1 MDKKFISY
9 LSNKLKTGNLKSI
22 HLNALPGRL
31 ATRLDLSKLDIISGI
46 DGDKQLFEGNEEKI
60 SEDFLFNNLFTK
72 AKFQY
77 KINFDNV
84 PFKGL
89 DENAKKKFD
98 LLSRKLNSIVN
109 QEEDSYLE
117 HGIKTFSFGYPLLIK
132 RSKKEPNK
140 IIKSPVLIWS
150 LDIKRSDSKHNEWLI
165 DQIEESPIYINEVLI
180 SHIANDENINIGDL
194 PNDFLED
201 NLIDEREILEIVN
214 EILAKF
220 GTNAQI
226 PRAIIESCSDKDT
239 IEEKT
244 SDKPW
249 ILWSGVFGL
258 FKTQKQPIIKD
269 SDKLAEDLDNFGDVE
284 EPKTESFRTS
294 NNTSVPTDPS
304 QEEIINT
311 IDRSEYKLIQ
321 GPPGTGKSQS
331 LTAII
336 TNTLENGKKILVV
349 CEKKTALDVIYNNL
363 KKLGLDK
370 LIAIIDDV
378 NRDRKEI
385 IDTVRGIAENEQPEN
400 RNFNEKDYDT
410 KLEKYHALVAD
421 FNKRHHNLLKTV
433 FRGYNIQEMI
443 SEYLNLKKT
452 VERDDRLLLEID
464 FKFEDE
470 EYNNLINSIE
480 QAKDLYEEIPEETFV
495 YDVLSKDNFS
505 EQHSVQVENQT
516 HERIQAEIAFLQNI
530 ETSCFTLSDFSIE
543 KLPKENLDE
552 YNQED
557 VDSYS
562 FNIEAVLSYW
572 KNLLAELEKLQ
583 VHFDNSKLLTT
594 NTLSKKVKE
603 FYSLYDNIT
612 KHIEHLTSIEDLFY
626 HLSLELDKLPEEI
639 KGENINFKSSG
650 KLKSFFSTKH
660 KTIRRFQEI
669 YQATYHK
676 INKLVSVNAM
686 NNTNLNLQEI
696 IKGFLPFETHVEDL
710 IQDLKLCLEN
720 KKWFKEYHN
729 WRYFYESLDD
739 LHHNSISKL
748 SDYSGPKEW
757 KNVFR
762 LNYTNLFIETQAN
775 NAEDYNY
782 NGKTLER
789 IGELQEELK
798 SLHRHKVLK
807 LWEDKSYQS
816 IQKYNDA
823 SNIKWLFN
831 YRKNSKYAKKNTLRS
846 ILHEEFELFTDIF
859 PVVLVNPIVCSSILP
874 LQHHLFEIVL
884 FDEASQ
890 LRLEDTYPAL
900 VRGKIKVIS
909 GDKHQ
914 MPPSSYFATDIPLE
928 IEDEEEEEET
938 TRTTFD
944 KTNPLFLAESES
956 LLDFGN
962 NLNPNKINIS
972 FLDYHYRSKHPYLID
987 FSNVAFYG
995 GRLIPMPEISSYKP
1009 IRYFHTN
1016 GIYRKDNTNLDE
1028 ALRIIDYLKANY
1040 PANKDGSYPSLGI
1053 ATFNMQQRNLLK
1065 DLINDECI
1073 KDEEFRAKM
1082 NKIGQSEEWFV
1093 KNLENIQGDERDII
1107 IISTTFGK
1115 TDEGKFRQ
1123 SFGPINTA
1131 KGYKLLNVIITRAK
1145 KQLYV
1150 FTSIPEEYISSY
1162 HDDIETNGNKGKAV
1176 LYAYLDYCRAIET
1189 GNEEQRQSILKALQQ
1204 SCEEESFE
1212 TEQET
1217 KTSAFKREVFDYLS
1231 YFLKPECFVSN
1242 YKLGGYL
1249 IDFAI
1254 TNENN
1259 KALIAIECDGAYW
1272 HNTEQAYS
1280 HDLHREKILE
1290 SQGLQFYR
1298 IWSKS
1303 WWPDPTK
1310 EIDRILNFIRELAP
1324 EALLEQKSEV
1334 AEED

>member
-9 LSNKLKTGNLKSI
+9 LSNKLKTGNLNSI

-31 ATRLDLSKLDIISGI
+31 ATRLDLRKLDIISGL
-46 DGDKQLFEGNEEKI
+46 DDEKQLFEGKEEKV
-60 SEDFLFNNLFTK
+60 SENFLFNNLFTK

-89 DENAKKKFD
+89 DESSKKKFD
-98 LLSRKLNSIVN
+98 LLARKLNSIVN

-117 HGIKTFSFGYPLLIK
+117 HGVKTFSFGYPLLIK

-150 LDIKRSDSKHNEWLI
+150 LDIKRSDSKQNEWII

-180 SHIANDENINIGDL
+180 SHIANDENIVISDL

-201 NLIDEREILEIVN
+201 NLIDERETLEIVN
-214 EILAKF
+214 EILSKF
-220 GTNAQI
+220 GANAEI
-226 PRAIIESCSDKDT
+226 PKAIIESCLDKEV

-244 SDKPW
+244 GDKPW

-269 SDKLAEDLDNFGDVE
+269 SDRLAEDLDNFGEKE
-284 EPKTESFRTS
+284 ELQIESFRTS

-311 IDRSEYKLIQ
+311 IDKSEFKLIQ

-336 TNTLENGKKILVV
+336 TNALENGKKILVV

-385 IDTVRGIAENEQPEN
+385 IDTVRKMAETEQPEK
-400 RNFNEKDYDT
+400 RNFNEKDYDV
-410 KLEKYHALVAD
+410 KLEKYHEMIAD
-421 FNKRHHNLLKTV
+421 FNKRHHNLLRSV

-452 VERDDRLLLEID
+452 VEKDDRLLLEID
-464 FKFEDE
+464 FKFNDE
-470 EYNNLINSIE
+470 EYEKIFTLIE
-480 QAKDLYEEIPEETFV
+480 QATDLYEEIPEETLV
-495 YDVLSKDNFS
+495 YDVLSKENFKEEHTIQS
-505 EQHSVQVENQT
+505 ENQL
-516 HERIQAEIAFLQNI
+516 HARIQSEIEFLENI
-530 ETSCFTLSDFSIE
+530 ETSCFTLSSFAIE
-543 KLPKENLDE
+543 KLPKESFEE
-552 YNQED
+552 YNQE
-557 VDSYS
+557 VIENYG

-572 KNLLAELEKLQ
+572 KNLMAELEKLYT
-583 VHFDNSKLLTT
+583 HFSNSKLLNN

-603 FYSLYDNIT
+603 FYSLYDNIS
-612 KHIEHLTSIEDLFY
+612 KHIEHLTSVEDSLY
-626 HLSLELDKLPEEI
+626 QLSLEIDKLPEEV
-639 KGENINFKSSG
+639 KRQNIDFKSSG
-650 KLKSFFSTKH
+650 KLKSFFSSKH
-660 KTIRRFQEI
+660 KTIRHFQEI
-669 YQATYHK
+669 YEAIWHK
-676 INKLVSVNAM
+676 INKFVGENAM

-696 IKGFLPFETHVEDL
+696 IKGFLPFETHVQDL
-710 IQDLKLCLEN
+710 TQDLKFCLEN
-720 KKWFKEYHN
+720 RKWFKEYHN
-729 WRYFYESLDD
+729 WRYFYDALDD
-739 LHHNSISKL
+739 LSYNCISKL

-762 LNYTNLFIETQAN
+762 LNYTNLFIETRAN
-775 NAEDYNY
+775 KAEDYNY

-816 IQKYNDA
+816 IQKYNA
-823 SNIKWLFN
+823 ESNIKWLFN

-846 ILHEEFELFTDIF
+846 ILHDEFELFTDIF
-859 PVVLVNPIVCSSILP
+859 PVVLVNPVVCSSILP
-874 LQHHLFEIVL
+874 LKHHLFEIVL

-914 MPPSSYFATDIPLE
+914 MPPSNYFATDIPLE
-928 IEDEEEEEET
+928 IEDVEEEEET
-938 TRTTFD
+938 TRTIFD

-995 GRLIPMPEISSYKP
+995 GRLIPMPEKSTYKP

-1016 GIYRKDNTNLDE
+1016 GVYRKDNTNLDE

-1082 NKIGQSEEWFV
+1082 NKIGESEEWFV

-1115 TDEGKFRQ
+1115 NDEGKFRQ

-1162 HDDIETNGNKGKAV
+1162 HDDIEANGNKGKAI

-1189 GNEEQRQSILKALQQ
+1189 GNEEQRQSILKTLQQ
-1204 SCEEESFE
+1204 SCEEESHE
-1212 TEQET
+1212 AEQDIR
-1217 KTSAFKREVFDYLS
+1217 TSAFKQEVYDYLS
-1231 YFLKPECFVSN
+1231 CFIKPERFVSN
-1242 YKLGGYL
+1242 FKLGGYL

-1254 TNENN
+1254 VSENN
-1259 KALIAIECDGAYW
+1259 KPEIAIECDGAYW

-1290 SQGLQFYR
+1290 AQGLKFYR

-1303 WWPDPTK
+1303 WWPDPEK
-1310 EIDRILNFIRELAP
+1310 EIERLLKFLANNSP
-1324 EALLEQKSEV
+1324 LALIKEYKEPN
-1334 AEED
+1334 